1 MKYIIDGYNMLRH
14 PLFNSYL
21 SENPEDTV
29 KAIVPALKEEAG
41 VNFIIVFDGKFEIPP
56 DLINFVRTS
65 GKSQDADSYIVNL
78 LLREGTENKIV
89 VTNDVHLSMR
99 IRSIGGRVISV
110 EEFFQIVRKKRSR
123 ISKRIVTKDGMS
135 KKEMD
140 EINRELKE
148 LWGIE

>member
-99 IRSIGGRVISV
+99 IKSIGGRVISV
-110 EEFFQIVRKKRSR
+110 ENFFQIVQKK
-123 ISKRIVTKDGMS
+123 TKQNIKTHYNERWYEQKGDG
-135 KKEMD
+135 
-140 EINRELKE
+140 
-148 LWGIE
+148 